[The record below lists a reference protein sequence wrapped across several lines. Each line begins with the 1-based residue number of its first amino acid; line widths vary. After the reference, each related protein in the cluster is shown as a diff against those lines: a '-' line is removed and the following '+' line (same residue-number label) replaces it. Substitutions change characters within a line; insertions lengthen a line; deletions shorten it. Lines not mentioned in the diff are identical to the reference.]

1 MVRNPHKF
9 LNYSDWLFFILA
21 STKVEDHEGRIRK
34 LENKDKLAAVAGAGM
49 DGDQIELILKA
60 IDDSQKELEDKINSQ
75 LVDFAPNSKLDD
87 CIADSD
93 RILKRV
99 QNLERSNTVLSDR
112 IEENAAKVESSKK
125 VASRNTNDIENL
137 KMQLKTGLKDMAT
150 QSSFHEPT
158 IVFKEPEDGEGA
170 ASGEMIN
177 EVIKQIQRMEKS
189 FSVRISAV
197 ESYSTKFVEIND
209 NINDLNDNMTRALAP
224 KGPTITQEDVDS
236 WNDGLDKLK
245 ALEDQLKGLRKE
257 INLMDGTK
265 IKADILQL
273 FKITQKMVNEDDIS
287 SMKDDMRRMKSEMAD
302 CNYDVAA
309 CKDIITKVEK
319 SIDASQKE
327 NTQNINLLR

>member
-1 MVRNPHKF
+1 M
-9 LNYSDWLFFILA
+9 
-21 STKVEDHEGRIRK
+21 
-34 LENKDKLAAVAGAGM
+34 
-49 DGDQIELILKA
+49 
-60 IDDSQKELEDKINSQ
+60 
-75 LVDFAPNSKLDD
+75 
-87 CIADSD
+87 
-93 RILKRV
+93 
-99 QNLERSNTVLSDR
+99 
-112 IEENAAKVESSKK
+112 
-125 VASRNTNDIENL
+125 
-137 KMQLKTGLKDMAT
+137 
-150 QSSFHEPT
+150 
-158 IVFKEPEDGEGA
+158 FKEPEDGEGA

-327 NTQNINLLR
+327 NTQNINLLRQRMDAHDQKFASIKKNMELLDSKNKNSSKTASLNQNPGLAVQVIQDLETELNKLKEDHENLKGKQDKDTKQIFGELDDKASKQDLVDLESRLIQQLSDLATQMREMFPDKEAVRKKLRDLSDKIK